1 MAIISNGTTIA
12 DAGSFASGL
21 VNADQVLIKT
31 LTASSS
37 STLSFLNGSNSV
49 VFDGTYPIYV
59 FKFIDIHPATDG
71 ALFSFQADTGT
82 NTSYNQTITST
93 FFTSIGSEDGSEGSV
108 SYQAGDDQAQ
118 GTAFQQIT
126 NNVGNANDESLAGT
140 LFLYN
145 PSSTTF
151 VKHFMCNTN
160 EYNATVV
167 SLNYFTAGYFNTT
180 SAINAVQ
187 FKFDSGNTADN
198 YTFSNVRR
206 WESRFVYL
214 SFNYNFGKQIKG
226 KQRRRGKNNSS
237 GDDFNA
243 PDMQ

>member
-1 MAIISNGTTIA
+1 MALVKYNNNSISAVTSTGLAT
-12 DAGSFASGL
+12 GSL
-21 VNADQVLIKT
+21 VPIKT

-37 STLSFLNGSNSV
+37 ATLSFVDGSDGV
-49 VFDGTYPIYV
+49 VLDSTYPIY
-59 FKFIDIHPATDG
+59 KFSFINMHPATDNTP
-71 ALFSFQADTGT
+71 FKFQGST
-82 NTSYNQTITST
+82 NGGSNYNTTLTST
-93 FFTSIGSEDGSEGSV
+93 TFRAYHYENDSAAAVEYRT
-108 SYQAGDDQAQ
+108 GDDQAQ

-187 FKFDSGNTADN
+187 FKFDSGNIDAGT
-198 YTFSNVRR
+198 
-206 WESRFVYL
+206 
-214 SFNYNFGKQIKG
+214 IKLYG
-226 KQRRRGKNNSS
+226 IKDS
-237 GDDFNA
+237 
-243 PDMQ
+243 